1 MNFSKWILVTVFLAV
16 PMVFA
21 QNQWAKAVGEY
32 PYVYAQP
39 DFNAPVLA
47 ELERGKNYVISKQKF
62 SELFYKVS
70 VKPGLVG
77 YVSDVEVQV
86 QGSGS
91 VSGNPAAGN
100 ALGTAAPKNPI
111 NKAGQNKKPTAKKV
125 TRSEPAKPDVRKPFY
140 ATRYRGLIVENMNY
154 AEDTMSKHR
163 TESLTFF
170 GYRVSGFNTM
180 FSGEMSTDASILVY
194 FGAPKYYQEITGQ
207 PATGWIIHT
216 DFTFDTLYP
225 QGKNHLISYGFGPMF
240 KYSHIVASLKNTTN
254 AYNTDYPMDDMTLG
268 VLLRLGIAFR
278 INNMAIKSDVKYY
291 MEAQRYL
298 ALNLSALFAF

>member
-1 MNFSKWILVTVFLAV
+1 MNFSKWILVTVFFAV

-21 QNQWAKAVGEY
+21 QNQWAKAIGEY

-86 QGSGS
+86 QGQALR
-91 VSGNPAAGN
+91 GNVNDP
-100 ALGTAAPKNPI
+100 TVKKNPD
-111 NKAGQNKKPTAKKV
+111 NKSNLIKKNAKQKPSV
-125 TRSEPAKPDVRKPFY
+125 VQASKPDTRKPFY
-140 ATRYRGLIVENMNY
+140 ATRYRGLIVESMSY

-163 TESLTFF
+163 TENLTFF
-170 GYRVSGFNTM
+170 GYRVCGFNTM
-180 FSGEMSTDASILVY
+180 FSGEMSTDASILLF

-207 PATGWIIHT
+207 PATGWILHT

-254 AYNTDYPMDDMTLG
+254 SYNTDYPMDDMNLG
-268 VLLRLGIAFR
+268 VLFRLGLAFR
-278 INNMAIKSDVKYY
+278 VNNLSIRSDVKYY
-291 MEAQRYL
+291 IEAQRYF
-298 ALNLSALFAF
+298 AINLSTLFAF

>member
-1 MNFSKWILVTVFLAV
+1 MNFRKWILVTVFFAV

-21 QNQWAKAVGEY
+21 QNQWAKAIGEY

-86 QGSGS
+86 QGQVSASGVQSHAGGPQASKAILQTKKKVAKQQVS
-91 VSGNPAAGN
+91 VSP
-100 ALGTAAPKNPI
+100 
-111 NKAGQNKKPTAKKV
+111 
-125 TRSEPAKPDVRKPFY
+125 SKPDNRKPFY
-140 ATRYRGLIVENMNY
+140 ATRYRGVIVENMSY

-180 FSGEMSTDASILVY
+180 FSGEMSTDASILVF

-207 PATGWIIHT
+207 PATGWILHT

-240 KYSHIVASLKNTTN
+240 KYSHIVTSLKNTTN
-254 AYNTDYPMDDMTLG
+254 AYSTDYPMDDMNLG

-298 ALNLSALFAF
+298 AFNLSALFAY

>member
-1 MNFSKWILVTVFLAV
+1 MSFSKWILLFGIFSVSIGR
-16 PMVFA
+16 A

-62 SELFYKVS
+62 SELFYKIS

-86 QGSGS
+86 SGGAPGGGPQGKTPLKSPLHKPIDKQIDKKL
-91 VSGNPAAGN
+91 NPK
-100 ALGTAAPKNPI
+100 KNVKKE
-111 NKAGQNKKPTAKKV
+111 KA
-125 TRSEPAKPDVRKPFY
+125 EPPRLDNRKPFY
-140 ATRYRGLIVENMNY
+140 ATRYRGVIVESMNY

-163 TESLTFF
+163 TANLTFF
-170 GYRVSGFNTM
+170 GYRVCGFNTL
-180 FSGEMSTDASILVY
+180 FSGEMSTDASVRVY
-194 FGAPKYYQEITGQ
+194 FGAPKYYEEITGQ
-207 PATGWIIHT
+207 PASGWIIHT

-240 KYSHIVASLKNTTN
+240 KYSHLVASLKNTTN
-254 AYNTDYPMDDMTLG
+254 AFNTDYPMDDMTLG
-268 VLLRLGIAFR
+268 VLFRLGIAFR
-278 INNMAIKSDVKYY
+278 INNMSLRSDVKYY
-291 MEAQRYL
+291 MESQRYF
-298 ALNLSALFAF
+298 AYNLSALFAF

>member
-1 MNFSKWILVTVFLAV
+1 MSFSKWFFFGIFFVSIG
-16 PMVFA
+16 FA

-62 SELFYKVS
+62 SELFYKIS

-77 YVSDVEVQV
+77 YVSDVEVQI
-86 QGSGS
+86 QNSGGVRPKTNPNS
-91 VSGNPAAGN
+91 V
-100 ALGTAAPKNPI
+100 
-111 NKAGQNKKPTAKKV
+111 NKKTVNKKTNPRSSVKKEVV
-125 TRSEPAKPDVRKPFY
+125 TPPKPDTRLPFY

-163 TESLTFF
+163 TANLTFF
-170 GYRVSGFNTM
+170 GYRVCGFNTL
-180 FSGEMSTDASILVY
+180 FSGEMSTDASVLVY
-194 FGAPKYYQEITGQ
+194 FGAPKYYEEITGQ
-207 PATGWIIHT
+207 PASGWIIHT

-240 KYSHIVASLKNTTN
+240 KYSHLVASLKNTTN
-254 AYNTDYPMDDMTLG
+254 AFNTDYPMDDMTLG
-268 VLLRLGIAFR
+268 VLFRLGIAFR
-278 INNMAIKSDVKYY
+278 INNMSLRSDVKYY
-291 MEAQRYL
+291 IESQRYF
-298 ALNLSALFAF
+298 AYNLSALFAF